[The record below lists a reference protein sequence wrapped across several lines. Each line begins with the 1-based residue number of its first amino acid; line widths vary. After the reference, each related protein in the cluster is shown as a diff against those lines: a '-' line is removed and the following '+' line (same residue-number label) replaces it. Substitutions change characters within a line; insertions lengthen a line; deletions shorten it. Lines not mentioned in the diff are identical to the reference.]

1 MKRVLIAIGAFVW
14 GIVVFRIALG
24 IHFPTEVIKN
34 RAAVEV
40 SKSTNDA
47 MQLKIGDMGLASL
60 IGIQASDSI
69 LYTKNKDGESV
80 PSFVIDQLSVILS
93 PIQTLFGSLDL
104 SANADILGGKV
115 SLDVN
120 GDSFQPSEMD
130 ITADVAGLDLNQIPI
145 TSDAFEAVLQG
156 KLATHVEGS
165 FPQEKPH
172 KNSEGRFTL
181 SVDGLSISGAKAS
194 GVELPD
200 LDFSEVSIAG
210 LFKNGKLE
218 ITDANIISESIG
230 LGIEGD
236 IILAKVW
243 SRSRLRLTLELKL
256 GSEFSLIAKMLP
268 QLKNN
273 KVGEE
278 DGYGIYKLNVIGTIK
293 SPRIKSNN
301 RNSSRRSSRINQPDT
316 KSIEKKGRATD
327 TKSPEEKRRERRE
340 RIEARK
346 RAQEAR
352 KKAGG
357 MDLPD
362 RPVRDMPNRPLSR
375 VPALDR
381 DEDMEDDDDD
391 IIEPGDDDIIE
402 PGDEEDD
409 GDFDPGQDDDD
420 DINDDEPSDED
431 E

>member
-1 MKRVLIAIGAFVW
+1 MKRVLIAIGAFIW

-24 IHFPTEVIKN
+24 IHFPTEVVKN
-34 RAAVEV
+34 RAAVEI

-47 MQLKIGDMGLASL
+47 MQLKIGNIGLSSL
-60 IGIQASDSI
+60 IGIQISDSI
-69 LYTKNKDGESV
+69 LYTKNKEGESV
-80 PSFVIDQLSVILS
+80 PSFVIDQLSVVLS
-93 PIQTLFGSLDL
+93 PIQTLFGSLGL
-104 SANADILGGKV
+104 SVDTDVMGGNLSVDV
-115 SLDVN
+115 S

-130 ITADVAGLDLNQIPI
+130 ISADVTGLDLNLVPI

-194 GVELPD
+194 GIELPA

-278 DGYGIYKLNVIGTIK
+278 DGSGIYKLNVIGTVK
-293 SPRIKSNN
+293 NPRIKSDS
-301 RNSSRRSSRINQPDT
+301 RNSSRRPSRINQPESKTIDKT
-316 KSIEKKGRATD
+316 SRSTD

-346 RAQEAR
+346 KAQEAR
-352 KKAGG
+352 KRAGG

-381 DEDMEDDDDD
+381 DEDMDDEDDD

-402 PGDEEDD
+402 PGDEGDD
-409 GDFDPGQDDDD
+409 GDFELGQDDDD

>member
-1 MKRVLIAIGAFVW
+1 MKRVLIAIGAFIW

-24 IHFPTEVIKN
+24 IHFPTDAIKN
-34 RAAVEV
+34 RVSVEV
-40 SKSTNDA
+40 SKSTNDS
-47 MQLKIGDMGLASL
+47 MQLKIGDMGLASIL
-60 IGIQASDSI
+60 GLKASDSI
-69 LYTKNKDGESV
+69 LYTKNSEGESV
-80 PSFVIDQLSVILS
+80 PSLVIDQLSVVLG
-93 PIQTLFGSLDL
+93 PLQTVFG
-104 SANADILGGKV
+104 G
-115 SLDVN
+115 LDVSVDADVMGGN
-120 GDSFQPSEMD
+120 VSIDVSGDSFQPSEMD
-130 ITADVAGLDLNQIPI
+130 ITGDVTELDLNLIPI
-145 TSDAFEAVLQG
+145 NSDAFEAVLQG
-156 KLATHVEGS
+156 RLNTHVEGS

-194 GVELPD
+194 GIELPA

-218 ITDANIISESIG
+218 ITDANIISENIG

-278 DGYGIYKLNVIGTIK
+278 DGSGIYKLNVIGTIK
-293 SPRIKSNN
+293 NPRIKSNS
-301 RNSSRRSSRINQPDT
+301 RNSSRRPSRVNESDT
-316 KSIEKKGRATD
+316 KGIEKNNRSTN

-340 RIEARK
+340 RIESRK

-357 MDLPD
+357 VDLPD
-362 RPVRDMPNRPLSR
+362 RPMRDLPNRPLSR

-381 DEDMEDDDDD
+381 EEDIDVDEDED

-409 GDFDPGQDDDD
+409 GDFEQGQDDDE
-420 DINDDEPSDED
+420 DIDEPSDE
-431 E
+431 EE

>member
-1 MKRVLIAIGAFVW
+1 MKRVLIAIGAFLW
-14 GIVVFRIALG
+14 GILVFRIALD

-34 RAAVEV
+34 RASVEV

-47 MQLKIGDMGLASL
+47 MQLKIGDMGLSSL
-60 IGIQASDSI
+60 IGLKASDSI

-80 PSFVIDQLSVILS
+80 PSVVIDQVNVVLS
-93 PIQTLFGSLDL
+93 PFQTLFGALGL
-104 SANADILGGKV
+104 SVDANLMDGTV
-115 SLDVN
+115 SVDVS
-120 GDSFQPSEMD
+120 GDSFQPSETD
-130 ITADVAGLDLNQIPI
+130 ITADITGLDLNLLPI
-145 TSDAFEAVLQG
+145 NSDAFEAVLQG
-156 KLATHVEGS
+156 KLATYVEGS

-181 SVDGLSISGAKAS
+181 SVDGLSISDPKAS
-194 GVELPD
+194 GIEFPD
-200 LDFSEVSIAG
+200 LEFSEVSISG

-230 LGIEGD
+230 LEIEGD

-243 SRSRLRLTLELKL
+243 SRSRLRLTLDLKL

-278 DGYGIYKLNVIGTIK
+278 DGNGIYKLNVIGTIK
-293 SPRIKSNN
+293 KPRIKSDS
-301 RNSSRRSSRINQPDT
+301 RNSSRRPSRVNRPDT
-316 KSIEKKGRATD
+316 KSIEKDDRPTN

-357 MDLPD
+357 IDLPD
-362 RPVRDMPNRPLSR
+362 RPVRDLPNRPLSR
-375 VPALDR
+375 VPTLDR
-381 DEDMEDDDDD
+381 DEDMDDEEDD
-391 IIEPGDDDIIE
+391 IIEPGDDIIE

-409 GDFDPGQDDDD
+409 GDFEPGQDD
-420 DINDDEPSDED
+420 DINDDEPSDE
-431 E
+431 EE

>member
-1 MKRVLIAIGAFVW
+1 MKRVLIAFGAFLW
-14 GIVVFRIALG
+14 GIIVFRVALG
-24 IHFPTEVIKN
+24 IHFPTDAIKN
-34 RAAVEV
+34 RAAVEL
-40 SKSTNDA
+40 SKSTNDS
-47 MQLKIGDMGLASL
+47 MQLKIGDLGLTSF
-60 IGIQASDSI
+60 IGLQASDSI
-69 LYTKNKDGESV
+69 LYTKNDAGESV
-80 PSFVIDQLSVILS
+80 PSFALDQLSVVLS
-93 PIQTLFGSLDL
+93 PFQALVGALGVSID
-104 SANADILGGKV
+104 ANLLGGNIVADI
-115 SLDVN
+115 S
-120 GDSFQPSEMD
+120 GDSFQPKKMD
-130 ITADVAGLDLNQIPI
+130 ITTDITSLDLSLLPI
-145 TSDAFEAVLQG
+145 TSESFEAELQG
-156 KLATHVEGS
+156 KLTTHVEGS

-181 SVDGLSISGAKAS
+181 SVNGLAISGAKAS
-194 GVELPD
+194 GIELPD

-278 DGYGIYKLNVIGTIK
+278 DGQGIYKLNVIGTIK
-293 SPRIKSNN
+293 SPRLKSNS
-301 RNSSRRSSRINQPDT
+301 RNSSRRPSRVNRPDSKEVEKT
-316 KSIEKKGRATD
+316 DRDIE
-327 TKSPEEKRRERRE
+327 TKSPEERRRERRE

-352 KKAGG
+352 KRAGG
-357 MDLPD
+357 VDMPD
-362 RPVRDMPNRPLSR
+362 RPVRDLPNRPLSR

-381 DEDMEDDDDD
+381 DEDIDEDDD
-391 IIEPGDDDIIE
+391 IIEPGDDIIE

-409 GDFDPGQDDDD
+409 GDFDPGQDEDD
-420 DINDDEPSDED
+420 DINDDEPSDE
-431 E
+431 EE

>member
-1 MKRVLIAIGAFVW
+1 
-14 GIVVFRIALG
+14 
-24 IHFPTEVIKN
+24 
-34 RAAVEV
+34 
-40 SKSTNDA
+40 

-60 IGIQASDSI
+60 IGLKASDSI

-80 PSFVIDQLSVILS
+80 PSFVIDQVSVALS
-93 PIQTLFGSLDL
+93 PFQTLFGALGLSVDADL
-104 SANADILGGKV
+104 MGGNVSVDI
-115 SLDVN
+115 S
-120 GDSFQPSEMD
+120 GDSFQPSETD
-130 ITADVAGLDLNQIPI
+130 ITADITGLDLNLIPI
-145 TSDAFEAVLQG
+145 TSDTFEAVLQG
-156 KLATHVEGS
+156 KLTTHIEGA

-194 GVELPD
+194 GIELPA

-278 DGYGIYKLNVIGTIK
+278 DGNGIYKLNVIGTIK
-293 SPRIKSNN
+293 KPRSKSDS
-301 RNSSRRSSRINQPDT
+301 RNSSRRPSRVNRPDT
-316 KSIEKKGRATD
+316 KSIEKDDRPTS

-357 MDLPD
+357 IDLPD

-381 DEDMEDDDDD
+381 DEDMDDEDDD
-391 IIEPGDDDIIE
+391 IIEPGDDIIE
-402 PGDEEDD
+402 PGDEED
-409 GDFDPGQDDDD
+409 GEDFEPGQDDDD

>member
-1 MKRVLIAIGAFVW
+1 MKRVLIAFGAFLW
-14 GIVVFRIALG
+14 GIIVFRVALG
-24 IHFPTEVIKN
+24 IHFPTDAIKN
-34 RAAVEV
+34 RAAVEI
-40 SKSTNDA
+40 SKSTNDS
-47 MQLKIGDMGLASL
+47 MQLKIGDLGLTSL
-60 IGIQASDSI
+60 IGLQASDSI
-69 LYTKNKDGESV
+69 LYTKNNAGESV
-80 PSFVIDQLSVILS
+80 PSFALDQLSVVISPFQALVGALGLS
-93 PIQTLFGSLDL
+93 ID
-104 SANADILGGKV
+104 ANLLGGNIVADI
-115 SLDVN
+115 S
-120 GDSFQPSEMD
+120 GDSFQPKKMDVTTD
-130 ITADVAGLDLNQIPI
+130 ITALDLSLLPI
-145 TSDAFEAVLQG
+145 NSDSFEAELQG
-156 KLATHVEGS
+156 KLTTHVEGS

-181 SVDGLSISGAKAS
+181 SVDGLAISGAKAS
-194 GVELPD
+194 GIELPA
-200 LDFSEVSIAG
+200 LDFSEVTIAG

-278 DGYGIYKLNVIGTIK
+278 DGQGIYKLNVIGTIK
-293 SPRIKSNN
+293 SPRIKSNS
-301 RNSSRRSSRINQPDT
+301 RNSSRRPSRVNRPDT
-316 KSIEKKGRATD
+316 KEIEKSDRDID
-327 TKSPEEKRRERRE
+327 TKSPDERRRERRE

-352 KKAGG
+352 KSAGG
-357 MDLPD
+357 VDLPD
-362 RPVRDMPNRPLSR
+362 RPVRDLPNRPLSR

-381 DEDMEDDDDD
+381 DEDIDEDDD
-391 IIEPGDDDIIE
+391 IIEPGDDIIE

-409 GDFDPGQDDDD
+409 GDFDPGQDEDE

>member
-1 MKRVLIAIGAFVW
+1 MKRVLIAAGAFIW

-24 IHFPTEVIKN
+24 IHFPTEAIKN
-34 RAAVEV
+34 RASVEV
-40 SKSTNDA
+40 SKSTNDS
-47 MQLKIGDMGLASL
+47 MQLKIGDMGLASAL
-60 IGIQASDSI
+60 GLKASDSI
-69 LYTKNKDGESV
+69 LYTKNKEGESV
-80 PSFVIDQLSVILS
+80 PSFVIDQLSVVLS
-93 PIQTLFGSLDL
+93 PIQTLFGALGL
-104 SANADILGGKV
+104 SVDADVMGGNVTVDV
-115 SLDVN
+115 S

-130 ITADVAGLDLNQIPI
+130 ITGDVTGLDLNLIPI
-145 TSDAFEAVLQG
+145 NSDAFEAVLQG
-156 KLATHVEGS
+156 KLTTHVEGS

-172 KNSEGRFTL
+172 KNSEGRFRL
-181 SVDGLSISGAKAS
+181 SVDGLSILDAKAS
-194 GVELPD
+194 GIELPD

-278 DGYGIYKLNVIGTIK
+278 DGSGLYKLNVIGTIK
-293 SPRIKSNN
+293 DPRIKSNS
-301 RNSSRRSSRINQPDT
+301 RNSSRRPSRVNRSDT
-316 KSIEKKGRATD
+316 KSIEKNDRPTD

-346 RAQEAR
+346 KAQEAR

-357 MDLPD
+357 VDLPD
-362 RPVRDMPNRPLSR
+362 RPMRDRPNRPLSR
-375 VPALDR
+375 VPALER
-381 DEDMEDDDDD
+381 DEDMEDEDDD

-409 GDFDPGQDDDD
+409 GDFEPGQDDDD

-431 E
+431 D

>member
-1 MKRVLIAIGAFVW
+1 MKRVLIAIGAFIW
-14 GIVVFRIALG
+14 GIIVFRIALG
-24 IHFPTEVIKN
+24 VHFPTDAIKN
-34 RAAVEV
+34 RASVEV
-40 SKSTNDA
+40 SKSTNDS
-47 MQLKIGDMGLASL
+47 MQLQIGDMRLTSVLGLK
-60 IGIQASDSI
+60 ASDSI
-69 LYTKNKDGESV
+69 LYTKNSEGGSV
-80 PSFVIDQLSVILS
+80 PSFVIDQLSVVLS
-93 PIQTLFGSLDL
+93 PIQTLFGALGL
-104 SANADILGGKV
+104 SVDADVMGGNV
-115 SLDVN
+115 SIDVS

-130 ITADVAGLDLNQIPI
+130 ITGDVTGLDLNLIPI
-145 TSDAFEAVLQG
+145 NSDAFEAVLQG
-156 KLATHVEGS
+156 KLTTHVEGS

-194 GVELPD
+194 GIELPA

-278 DGYGIYKLNVIGTIK
+278 DGSGIYKLNVIGTIK
-293 SPRIKSNN
+293 NPRIKSNS
-301 RNSSRRSSRINQPDT
+301 RNSSRRPSRVNQPDT
-316 KSIEKKGRATD
+316 KSIEKGDRPTN

-352 KKAGG
+352 KRAGG
-357 MDLPD
+357 VDMPD
-362 RPVRDMPNRPLSR
+362 RPVRDLPNRPLSR

-381 DEDMEDDDDD
+381 DEDIEDDDED

-409 GDFDPGQDDDD
+409 GDFEPGQDDDD

>member
-1 MKRVLIAIGAFVW
+1 MKRVLIAAGAFIW

-24 IHFPTEVIKN
+24 VHFPTEAIKN
-34 RAAVEV
+34 RASVEV
-40 SKSTNDA
+40 SKSTNDS
-47 MQLKIGDMGLASL
+47 MQLKIGDMGLASVFGL
-60 IGIQASDSI
+60 KASDSI
-69 LYTKNKDGESV
+69 LYTKNSDGESV
-80 PSFVIDQLSVILS
+80 PSVVVDQLSVVLS
-93 PIQTLFGSLDL
+93 PIQTLFGALGL
-104 SANADILGGKV
+104 SVDADIMGGNVAVDV
-115 SLDVN
+115 S

-130 ITADVAGLDLNQIPI
+130 ITGDVTGLDLNLIPI
-145 TSDAFEAVLQG
+145 NSDAFEAVIQG
-156 KLATHVEGS
+156 KLTTHVEGS

-194 GVELPD
+194 GIELPA

-243 SRSRLRLTLELKL
+243 NRSRLRLTLELKL

-278 DGYGIYKLNVIGTIK
+278 DGSGIYKLNVIGTIK
-293 SPRIKSNN
+293 DPRIKSN
-301 RNSSRRSSRINQPDT
+301 SSRRPSRANRPDT
-316 KSIEKKGRATD
+316 KSIEKNDRPTD

-346 RAQEAR
+346 KAQEAR

-357 MDLPD
+357 VDMQD
-362 RPVRDMPNRPLSR
+362 RPMRDRPNRPLSR
-375 VPALDR
+375 VPALER
-381 DEDMEDDDDD
+381 DEDMEDEDED
-391 IIEPGDDDIIE
+391 IIEPGDDIIE

-409 GDFDPGQDDDD
+409 GDFEPGQDDDD

>member
-1 MKRVLIAIGAFVW
+1 MKRVLIAIGAFIW
-14 GIVVFRIALG
+14 GIIVFRIAFG

-34 RAAVEV
+34 RAAVEI

-47 MQLKIGDMGLASL
+47 MQLKIGDIGLASL
-60 IGIQASDSI
+60 IGLEASDSI

-80 PSFVIDQLSVILS
+80 PSFVVDRLNMVLS
-93 PIQTLFGSLDL
+93 PIQTMFGALGL
-104 SANADILGGKV
+104 SVDADIMGGNV
-115 SLDVN
+115 SVDVS

-130 ITADVAGLDLNQIPI
+130 ITADVTGLDLSLVPL

-181 SVDGLSISGAKAS
+181 SVDGLSISDPKAS
-194 GVELPD
+194 GIKFPD

-243 SRSRLRLTLELKL
+243 SRSRLRLTLDLKL

-273 KVGEE
+273 KIGEE
-278 DGYGIYKLNVIGTIK
+278 DGNGIYKLNVIGTIK
-293 SPRIKSNN
+293 DPRIKSNN
-301 RNSSRRSSRINQPDT
+301 RSNSRRSRVNQPDT
-316 KSIEKKGRATD
+316 KSIDKTSRPTD

-352 KKAGG
+352 KNAGG

-391 IIEPGDDDIIE
+391 IIEPGDDIIE
-402 PGDEEDD
+402 PGDEGDD